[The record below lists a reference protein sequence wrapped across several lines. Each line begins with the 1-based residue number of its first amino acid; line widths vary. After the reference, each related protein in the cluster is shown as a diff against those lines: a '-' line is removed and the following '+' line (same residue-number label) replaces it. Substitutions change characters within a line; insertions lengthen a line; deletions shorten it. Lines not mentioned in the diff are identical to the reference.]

1 MKQIFIIFLFVC
13 LSFFD
18 AYVYAKNV
26 SEELLN
32 NVIRLHVIADDDSEN
47 AQRIKLK
54 VRDAILQKIRSE
66 ELLTYNATCEY
77 LEKHS
82 GELAECVYE
91 TLKEEGVDY
100 DVLIKF
106 EECEFPTKNYDKLS
120 FPRGRYR
127 ALRVLLGAAE
137 GKNWWCVM
145 YPTLCFSNEVCE
157 DTEASEKL
165 KDDVSSETF
174 AIIAGEAKFK
184 FKILE
189 FFAN

>member
-18 AYVYAKNV
+18 AYVYAQNV
-26 SEELLN
+26 SEELFN

-47 AQRIKLK
+47 SQSVKLK
-54 VRDAILQKIRSE
+54 VRDAVLQKIKDE

-77 LEKHS
+77 VEKHI
-82 GELAECVYE
+82 GELEECVYE
-91 TLKEEGVDY
+91 TLREVGAEY

-106 EECEFPTKNYDKLS
+106 EECEFPTKNYDNLS
-120 FPRGRYR
+120 FPKGRYR
-127 ALRVLLGAAE
+127 ALRILLGDAK

-145 YPTLCFSNEVCE
+145 YPTLCFTNEVCE
-157 DTEASEKL
+157 DSEACKKLRTE
-165 KDDVSSETF
+165 VSAETF
-174 AIIAGEAKFK
+174 DIVAGEAKFK

-189 FFAN
+189 FFAK